1 MALEALSPV
10 DGKEGKHMREGGVS
24 GAVGYP
30 DKLNFL
36 TKFYWFYILS
46 IPQPLL
52 SRIILLSNFWGNS
65 SECLFFLPVDR
76 KVEKSFSSF

>member
-24 GAVGYP
+24 GAVGDP

-46 IPQPLL
+46 IPQP
-52 SRIILLSNFWGNS
+52 
-65 SECLFFLPVDR
+65 C
-76 KVEKSFSSF
+76 